1 MKARHVWFA
10 LALALLAAMV
20 ASAAAFAAEGQAEK
34 TVKKGIL
41 LVAFG
46 SSMPEG
52 QAAIDAVADAVRK
65 AYPDVELRVAFTS
78 RMVMRKIAREGGRV
92 MDDPAISLSK
102 MAFEGFTDVAVM
114 STHIIPGEEYQDLEA
129 IVDGFRLMREKGTK
143 AGFDRVA
150 LSEPLLAGEGDYD
163 KLSDALARIY
173 AAEGKAGAVALM
185 GHGSPHFANAAYS
198 ELQTVLW
205 RRSPN
210 FFVGTVEGIPSLDDV
225 MSQLKRTKAKN
236 VAVAPLMLVAG
247 DHAHNDMAG
256 DEEDSWKS
264 TLARAGYKV
273 SPKLKGLGQY
283 PEVQR
288 LLLDKLAKVWD

>member
-1 MKARHVWFA
+1 MKLTHRVLFA
-10 LALALLAAMV
+10 LALTLWVTVLLA
-20 ASAAAFAAEGQAEK
+20 SAGFAAEAPKE
-34 TVKKGIL
+34 KKGIL

-65 AYPDVELRVAFTS
+65 AYPGVEMRVAFTS
-78 RMVMRKIAREGGRV
+78 RIVMRKIAREQNRV
-92 MDDPAISLSK
+92 VDDPAISLSK
-102 MAFEGFTDVAVM
+102 MAFEGFTDVAVL
-114 STHIIPGEEYQDLEA
+114 STHIIPGEEYQDLAA
-129 IVDGFRLMREKGTK
+129 IVDGFRLMRERGTK
-143 AGFDRVA
+143 SGFERLV
-150 LSEPLLAGEGDYD
+150 LSEPLLAGEGDYE
-163 KLSDALARIY
+163 KLAAALTKIY
-173 AAEGKAGAVALM
+173 GAEKEAGAVVLM

-205 RRSPN
+205 RKAPN

-225 MSQLKRTKAKN
+225 IGQLKKTRMKN

-264 TLARAGYKV
+264 RLAKVGYKV
-273 SPKLKGLGQY
+273 TPKLKGLGQY
-283 PEVQR
+283 PEVHR
-288 LLLDKLAKVWD
+288 LLLDKLARAWN

>member
-1 MKARHVWFA
+1 MKVTHILFA
-10 LALALLAAMV
+10 LALALLV
-20 ASAAAFAAEGQAEK
+20 TILASSVSFAAEAPKE
-34 TVKKGIL
+34 KKGIL

-52 QAAIDAVADAVRK
+52 QAAIDAVADAARK

-78 RMVMRKIAREGGRV
+78 RIIMRKIAREQNRV
-92 MDDPAISLSK
+92 VDDPAISLSK

-129 IVDGFRLMREKGTK
+129 IVDGFELMREKGTK
-143 AGFDRVA
+143 AGFERIV

-163 KLSDALARIY
+163 KLSNALAKVY
-173 AAEGKAGAVALM
+173 AAEIKSGAVALM

-205 RRSPN
+205 RKSPN

-225 MSQLKRTKAKN
+225 MGQLKRTKAKN

-273 SPKLKGLGQY
+273 NPKLKGLGQY

-288 LLLDKLAKVWD
+288 LLLDKLAKAWK